1 MYTPSS
7 SQPMGGAP
15 SANACKARGHEPVA
29 RPMSQSRGQC
39 ASHAA
44 MHARRGRHVMHL
56 CNASAGHGGVLPCT
70 GQAHSS
76 AQGTERVLRNCCG
89 LGLCGTA
96 PQHTI
101 RWHSRCGRAQYCV
114 SLRAPVGP
122 SCKTVLK
129 VEAPLCS
136 ASPPVPFGDAMMR
149 VLPTRGSDGHIEHE
163 R

>member
-1 MYTPSS
+1 
-7 SQPMGGAP
+7 
-15 SANACKARGHEPVA
+15 
-29 RPMSQSRGQC
+29 MSCIC
-39 ASHAA
+39 A
-44 MHARRGRHVMHL
+44 M
-56 CNASAGHGGVLPCT
+56 LPRDTAVFCR
-70 GQAHSS
+70 
-76 AQGTERVLRNCCG
+76 AQGRLTHRHRAQSAFRGTLHNSCG

-101 RWHSRCGRAQYCV
+101 RWHSQCGRAQYCV

-129 VEAPLCS
+129 FEASLCS

-149 VLPTRGSDGHIEHE
+149 VLPTLGSDGHIEHE